1 MSDFLAARDLVK
13 EYVQGDEKLRVLRG
27 VSLNVRE
34 GEFLVIVG
42 ASGAGKSTLL
52 HLLGLLD
59 SPTSGEV
66 QFEGK
71 SLTRLSGLQQARLR
85 NTLFGFVFQFF
96 HLLPD
101 FNALENVMMPAYVR
115 FHALEWARRRRE
127 MRARAADL
135 LSRVGLKGRLRHRPN
150 QLSGGERQRVALCR
164 ALINQPRVL
173 LLDEPPATWTARPA
187 ADPQVDPR
195 HQPRRA
201 ADGRHGHPR
210 RDRRADR
217 RKAHPHPRRRADR
230 LNRQFFTT
238 TARPFTTTTRSS

>member
-27 VSLNVRE
+27 VSMQVRE

-42 ASGAGKSTLL
+42 SSGAGKSTLL

-59 SPTSGEV
+59 SPTSGDV
-66 QFEGK
+66 VFEGK

-101 FNALENVMMPAYVR
+101 FTAVENVMMPAYVR
-115 FHALEWARRRRE
+115 FRTIEWAHRRRE
-127 MRARAADL
+127 MRARAEGL
-135 LSRVGLKGRLRHRPN
+135 LARVGLKERLRHRPN

-173 LLDEPPATWTARPA
+173 LLDEPT
-187 ADPQVDPR
+187 
-195 HQPRRA
+195 
-201 ADGRHGHPR
+201 GNL
-210 RDRRADR
+210 DRRTGEQIHQLIHEINRAERQTIVMVTHDETAA
-217 RKAHPHPRRRADR
+217 KAAGR
-230 LNRQFFTT
+230 LIRIRDGEL
-238 TARPFTTTTRSS
+238 TA

>member
-1 MSDFLAARDLVK
+1 MSDFLVAHDMVK
-13 EYVQGDEKLRVLRG
+13 EYAQGSEKLRVLRG

-71 SLTRLSGLQQARLR
+71 SLTRLSGLQQAKLR

-101 FNALENVMMPAYVR
+101 FNAVENVMMPAYVR
-115 FHALEWARRRRE
+115 FRMLEWTQRRRE
-127 MRARAADL
+127 VRARAKDL
-135 LSRVGLKGRLRHRPN
+135 LERVGLKERLRHRPN

-173 LLDEPPATWTARPA
+173 LLDEPT
-187 ADPQVDPR
+187 
-195 HQPRRA
+195 
-201 ADGRHGHPR
+201 GNL
-210 RDRRADR
+210 DRKTGEQIHRLI
-217 RKAHPHPRRRADR
+217 HE
-230 LNRQFFTT
+230 LNRAEHQTIVMVT
-238 TARPFTTTTRSS
+238 HDEAAAQAAGRLVRIRDGELIA